1 MHATKLTPILTVE
14 AIEPCLPFWLD
25 RLGFTKTTEVP
36 HEDRLGFAIL
46 QKDGIEVMYQ
56 TLDSIAADAPSLA
69 AGMPK
74 GGSILF
80 IEVDDIDAIETAM
93 AGADIVVPRRRTF
106 YGAEEI
112 FAREP
117 GGHLVG
123 FAQFAKKA

>member
-1 MHATKLTPILTVE
+1 VKLKTLTPILIVD

-36 HEDRLGFAIL
+36 HEDRLGFVIL
-46 QKDGIEVMYQ
+46 ESDGIEVMYQ
-56 TLDSIAADAPSLA
+56 TFDSVGADIPALA
-69 AGMPK
+69 ESTPH

-80 IEVDDIDAIETAM
+80 IEVEDIAAIENALD
-93 AGADIVVPRRRTF
+93 GAEILVPRRSTF
-106 YGAEEI
+106 YGAEEV

-123 FAQFAKKA
+123 FAEFSKN

>member
-1 MHATKLTPILTVE
+1 MNVKKLTPILIVD

-46 QKDGIEVMYQ
+46 ERDGIEVMYQ
-56 TLDSIAADAPSLA
+56 TIDSVAADLPALASL
-69 AGMPK
+69 PR

-80 IEVDDIDAIETAM
+80 IEVDDITAIEKAM
-93 AGADIVVPRRRTF
+93 AGADIVVPRRSTF
-106 YGAEEI
+106 YGAEEV

-123 FAQFAKKA
+123 FAEFPDRA

>member
-1 MHATKLTPILTVE
+1 MNVKKLTPILIVD

-36 HEDRLGFAIL
+36 HEDRLGFVIL
-46 QKDGIEVMYQ
+46 ERDGIEVMYQ
-56 TLDSIAADAPSLA
+56 TIDSVAADLPALASL
-69 AGMPK
+69 PR

-80 IEVDDIDAIETAM
+80 IEVDDITAIERAM
-93 AGADIVVPRRRTF
+93 AGADIVVPRRSTF
-106 YGAEEI
+106 YGAEEV

-123 FAQFAKKA
+123 FAEFPDRA

>member
-1 MHATKLTPILTVE
+1 MNVKKLTPILIVD

-36 HEDRLGFAIL
+36 HEDRLGFVIL
-46 QKDGIEVMYQ
+46 ERDGIEVMYQ
-56 TLDSIAADAPSLA
+56 TIDSVAADLPALASL
-69 AGMPK
+69 PR

-80 IEVDDIDAIETAM
+80 IEVDDITAIEKAM
-93 AGADIVVPRRRTF
+93 AGADIVVPRRSTF
-106 YGAEEI
+106 YGAEEV

-123 FAQFAKKA
+123 FAEFPDRA

>member
-1 MHATKLTPILTVE
+1 MNVKKLTPILTVD

-36 HEDRLGFAIL
+36 HEDRLGFVIL
-46 QKDGIEVMYQ
+46 ERDGIEVMYQ
-56 TLDSIAADAPSLA
+56 TIDSVAADLPALASL
-69 AGMPK
+69 PR

-80 IEVDDIDAIETAM
+80 IEVDDITAIERAM
-93 AGADIVVPRRRTF
+93 AGADIVVPRRSTF
-106 YGAEEI
+106 YGAEEV

-123 FAQFAKKA
+123 FAEFPDRA

>member
-1 MHATKLTPILTVE
+1 MNVKKLTPILIVD

-46 QKDGIEVMYQ
+46 ERDGIEVMYQ
-56 TLDSIAADAPSLA
+56 TIDSVAADLPALASL
-69 AGMPK
+69 PR

-80 IEVDDIDAIETAM
+80 IEVDDITAIERAM
-93 AGADIVVPRRRTF
+93 AGADIVVPRRSTF
-106 YGAEEI
+106 YGAEEV

-123 FAQFAKKA
+123 FAEFPDRA

>member
-1 MHATKLTPILTVE
+1 MNVKKLTPILTVD

-46 QKDGIEVMYQ
+46 ERDGIEVMYQ
-56 TLDSIAADAPSLA
+56 TIDSVAADLPALASL
-69 AGMPK
+69 PR

-80 IEVDDIDAIETAM
+80 IEVDDITAIERAM
-93 AGADIVVPRRRTF
+93 AGADIVVPRRSTF
-106 YGAEEI
+106 YGAEEV

-123 FAQFAKKA
+123 FAEFPDRA